1 MKKLIK
7 LGIVSAA
14 ALGFVFVAADTA
26 DAQYRRDNNRREERR
41 EMREEIRDARR
52 DYRDDI
58 RDGENRRRARREYR
72 REVREARQDYR
83 RDVRRGRDGW
93 YWYQNGRRYTRPFS
107 QWNYRN
113 GWFYRIY

>member
-1 MKKLIK
+1 MKKFIK
-7 LGIVSAA
+7 IGIVSAA
-14 ALGFVFVAADTA
+14 LGVVLVGADTA
-26 DAQYRRDNNRREERR
+26 NAQDRRENRREERQ

-72 REVREARQDYR
+72 REVREARRDYR

-113 GWFYRIY
+113 GWFYQIY